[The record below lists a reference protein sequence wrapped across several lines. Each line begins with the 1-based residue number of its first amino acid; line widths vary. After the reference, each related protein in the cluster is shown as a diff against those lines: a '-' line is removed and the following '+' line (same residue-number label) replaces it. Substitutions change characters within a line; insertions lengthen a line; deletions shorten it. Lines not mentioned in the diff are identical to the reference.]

1 MAYTDETKALALT
14 VLQQMKGNYE
24 KTARWL
30 SEHANVEISGVQIA
44 RWEKGEYVT
53 PEIVEKVEELKRR
66 DLADCLEKL
75 AFTLI
80 DAAPGKIADAPL
92 SQVMV
97 GMGIAVDKMRLQR
110 GEATNIS
117 QQNMSDDERAKRVEE
132 ILHDARKRKEGYP
145 GK

>member
-14 VLQQMKGNYE
+14 VLQQMKGNYSA
-24 KTARWL
+24 TSRWMA
-30 SEHANVEISGVQIA
+30 EHSNVEISSDQIA
-44 RWEKGEYVT
+44 RWDRGEHIT
-53 PEIVEKVEELKRR
+53 PEIAEKAEEIKRR

-80 DAAPGKIADAPL
+80 DAAPGKIPDAPL

-97 GMGIAVDKMRLQR
+97 GMGIAIDKMRLQR
-110 GEATNIS
+110 GEATSIS

-132 ILHDARKRKEGYP
+132 IINEAKKRKEGYV